1 MFRQA
6 WEKGTEMTFG
16 LIVIEGL
23 VVCFIVLLC
32 CVIGIANGPQG
43 MAFFYEKEVQ
53 ERAIAG
59 GLITKEALD
68 RNLKRFKLIGM
79 GIMFVFILL
88 AVYGL
93 NGARGFLEGFW
104 QILAVL
110 MIEGV
115 FDRIFIDW
123 YWVCCT
129 RAWVIQG
136 TEDMQPYISKK
147 VFVKKWVM
155 TLIGFP
161 AISAILSG
169 IMCLFLK

>member
-1 MFRQA
+1 
-6 WEKGTEMTFG
+6 MTLG
-16 LIVIEGL
+16 LILIEGL

-32 CVIGIANGPQG
+32 CVIGIANGPEG

-53 ERAIAG
+53 EKVVTS

-68 RNLKRFKLIGM
+68 RNLKRFKFIGM
-79 GIMFVFILL
+79 VIMFAFILL

-110 MIEGV
+110 MIEGI

-129 RAWVIQG
+129 KSWIIQG
-136 TEDMQPYISKK
+136 TEDMQPYISRK

-161 AISAILSG
+161 AISALLSG

>member
-1 MFRQA
+1 
-6 WEKGTEMTFG
+6 MTFG

-136 TEDMQPYISKK
+136 TEDMRPYISRK

>member
-1 MFRQA
+1 
-6 WEKGTEMTFG
+6 MTLG
-16 LIVIEGL
+16 LILIEGL

-32 CVIGIANGPQG
+32 CVIGIANGPEG

-53 ERAIAG
+53 EKVVTS

-68 RNLKRFKLIGM
+68 RNLKKFKFIGM
-79 GIMFVFILL
+79 VIMFAFILL

-93 NGARGFLEGFW
+93 NGARGFLEGFL

-110 MIEGV
+110 MIEGI

-129 RAWVIQG
+129 KAWIIQG
-136 TEDMQPYISKK
+136 TEDMQPYISRK

-161 AISAILSG
+161 AISALLSG
-169 IMCLFLK
+169 VMCLFLK

>member
-1 MFRQA
+1 
-6 WEKGTEMTFG
+6 MTFG

-79 GIMFVFILL
+79 GIMFVFILI

-93 NGARGFLEGFW
+93 NGARGFSEGFW
-104 QILAVL
+104 QILAIL
-110 MIEGV
+110 MIEGI

-129 RAWVIQG
+129 KAWAIQG
-136 TEDMQPYISKK
+136 TEDMRPYISRK

>member
-1 MFRQA
+1 
-6 WEKGTEMTFG
+6 MTLG
-16 LIVIEGL
+16 LILIEGL

-32 CVIGIANGPQG
+32 CVIGIANGPEG

-53 ERAIAG
+53 EKVVTS

-68 RNLKRFKLIGM
+68 RNLKRFKFIGM
-79 GIMFVFILL
+79 VIMFAFILL

-110 MIEGV
+110 MIEGI
-115 FDRIFIDW
+115 FDRVFIDW

-129 RAWVIQG
+129 KAWIIQE
-136 TEDMQPYISKK
+136 TEDMQPYISRK

-161 AISAILSG
+161 AISALLSG
-169 IMCLFLK
+169 VMCLFLK

>member
-1 MFRQA
+1 
-6 WEKGTEMTFG
+6 MTLG
-16 LIVIEGL
+16 LILIEGL

-32 CVIGIANGPQG
+32 CVIGIANGPDG

-53 ERAIAG
+53 EKVVTS

-68 RNLKRFKLIGM
+68 RNLKRFKFIGM
-79 GIMFVFILL
+79 VIMFAFILL

-110 MIEGV
+110 MIEGI

-123 YWVCCT
+123 YWVCWT
-129 RAWVIQG
+129 KAWIIHG
-136 TEDMQPYISKK
+136 TEDMQPYISRK

-161 AISAILSG
+161 AISALLSG
-169 IMCLFLK
+169 VMCLFLK

>member
-1 MFRQA
+1 
-6 WEKGTEMTFG
+6 MTLG
-16 LIVIEGL
+16 LILIEGL

-32 CVIGIANGPQG
+32 CVIGIANGPEG

-53 ERAIAG
+53 EKVVTS

-68 RNLKRFKLIGM
+68 RNLKRFKFIGM
-79 GIMFVFILL
+79 VIMFAFILL

-110 MIEGV
+110 MIEGI

-129 RAWVIQG
+129 KAWIIQE
-136 TEDMQPYISKK
+136 TEDMQPYISRK

-161 AISAILSG
+161 AISALLSG
-169 IMCLFLK
+169 VMCLFLK